1 MQIDVTLDSKGYL
14 PDRFAKYSSELYK
27 GVPTCSFPFSV
38 SGLPTGTHTLA
49 LSFVDF
55 DSIPV
60 CGFAWIHWI
69 AANIAVPAGSA
80 TLSLEAD
87 ASSVG
92 TFGMVQGKNSSAS
105 PLSGETDPLVTCRY
119 NGPQPPDKDHV
130 YTLHVY
136 ALDSRLDL
144 AEGFWLN
151 ELLRQMEG
159 HVIASARTSLP
170 ARV

>member
-1 MQIDVTLDSKGYL
+1 MC
-14 PDRFAKYSSELYK
+14 SSDL
-27 GVPTCSFPFSV
+27 
-38 SGLPTGTHTLA
+38 
-49 LSFVDF
+49 
-55 DSIPV
+55 
-60 CGFAWIHWI
+60 FAWIHWA
-69 AANIAVPAGSA
+69 AANIAVPEGSVA
-80 TLSLEAD
+80 LSLEAD
-87 ASSVG
+87 ASNAG
-92 TFGMVQGKNSSAS
+92 AFGMVQGKNSSAS

-130 YTLHVY
+130 YTLRVY
-136 ALDSRLDL
+136 ALDNRLDL